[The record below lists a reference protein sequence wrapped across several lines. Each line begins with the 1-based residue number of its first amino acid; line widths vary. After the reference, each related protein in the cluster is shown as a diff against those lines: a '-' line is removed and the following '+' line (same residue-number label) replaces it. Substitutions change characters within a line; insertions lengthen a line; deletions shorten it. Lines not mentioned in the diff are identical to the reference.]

1 MLASLARD
9 GGTSANEQAS
19 GRMSMVSRQ
28 PWVEFD
34 QEADPMELLVALSR
48 YYGADDEF
56 ILAGGGNTSMKIG
69 DRLHV
74 KASGHALATIE
85 PEGFVE
91 IDRTA
96 LDALL
101 ERDLGGDVDER
112 EQLFKDA
119 ILAARIEPG
128 KNQRPSVEVVL
139 HHLLPGRYVVHSH
152 PGLVCGFTCCD
163 RGEEILHELFGA
175 EIIWIPF
182 VDPGF
187 VLANRIHT
195 SLAEHAER
203 TGVTNPV
210 VMLQNHGLIV
220 NGETPDDVRRTTD
233 AILAKLAARLAEA
246 DDGGT
251 AFGEVSRVDAETATS
266 LRGVIEPVLAVMAGA
281 EQPPRALQFHDSE
294 TVLSLVGGAEGKET
308 AALGPLSP
316 DQIVYCK
323 SFPLWFDPVE
333 GEAPD
338 QTAQR
343 LHGAIEQHQTDT
355 QFLPLVVLVGGVGLY
370 GVGEGDSDAANAA
383 ALYIDAIQVMAR
395 ARKLGGIRYM
405 TKRDREFIDHWE
417 VESYRRQI
425 AKGG

>member
-1 MLASLARD
+1 
-9 GGTSANEQAS
+9 
-19 GRMSMVSRQ
+19 MVSKQ
-28 PWVEFD
+28 PWVEFGPD
-34 QEADPMELLVALSR
+34 ADPMDMLVALSR
-48 YYGADDEF
+48 TYGSDDEF
-56 ILAGGGNTSMKIG
+56 ILAGGGNTSMKVG
-69 DRLHV
+69 DRLFV

-91 IDRTA
+91 IDRAA
-96 LDALL
+96 LDVLL
-101 ERDLGGDVDER
+101 ERDLGDDVDER
-112 EQLFKDA
+112 ERLFKEA
-119 ILAARIEPG
+119 VLAARTEPE

-152 PGLVCGFTCCD
+152 PGLVCGFTCCT

-175 EIIWIPF
+175 EILWIPF

-203 TGVTNPV
+203 TGVANPV

-220 NGETPDDVRRTTD
+220 NGETPDDVKRTTD
-233 AILAKLAARLAEA
+233 AILAKLEARLEQAG
-246 DDGGT
+246 DGGP
-251 AFGEVSRVDAETATS
+251 AFGEPARFDAEAATA
-266 LRGVIEPVLAVMAGA
+266 LRGVIEPVLTAMAGPDEPA
-281 EQPPRALQFHDSE
+281 RAMQFHDSE
-294 TVLSLVGGAEGKET
+294 TVLSLVGGAEGKVA

-333 GEAPD
+333 GEASE
-338 QTAQR
+338 QTAER
-343 LHGAIEQHQTDT
+343 LAGAIEQHRSDT
-355 QFLPLVVLVGGVGLY
+355 QFLPLVVLVGGMGLY

-395 ARKLGGIRYM
+395 ARRLGGIRYM

-417 VESYRRQI
+417 VESYRRKI

>member
-1 MLASLARD
+1 
-9 GGTSANEQAS
+9 
-19 GRMSMVSRQ
+19 MVSKQ
-28 PWVEFD
+28 PWVDFGPD
-34 QEADPMELLVALSR
+34 ADPMDMLVALSR

-69 DRLHV
+69 DRLFV

-91 IDRTA
+91 IDRPA

-101 ERDLGGDVDER
+101 ERDLGEDVDER
-112 EQLFKDA
+112 ERLFKEA
-119 ILAARIEPG
+119 ILAARIEPE

-139 HHLLPGRYVVHSH
+139 HHLLGGRYVVHSH
-152 PGLVCGFTCCD
+152 PGLVCGFTCCE
-163 RGEEILHELFGA
+163 RGEEILRELLGDGML
-175 EIIWIPF
+175 WIPF

-203 TGVTNPV
+203 TGVANPV

-220 NGETPDDVRRTTD
+220 NGETSDEVKQTTD
-233 AILAKLAARLAEA
+233 AILAKLEARLDEA
-246 DDGGT
+246 DDGGS
-251 AFGEVSRVDAETATS
+251 AFGEVRQLDAGTATA
-266 LRGVIEPVLAVMAGA
+266 LRGVIEPVLAAMAGPD
-281 EQPPRALQFHDSE
+281 EPPRALQFHDSE
-294 TVLSLVGGAEGKET
+294 MVLSLAGGAEGEAA

-323 SFPLWFDPVE
+323 SFPLWFDAVE

-338 QTAQR
+338 QTAER
-343 LHGAIEQHQTDT
+343 LRGAIARHRSDT

-395 ARKLGGIRYM
+395 ARTLGGIRYM

-417 VESYRRQI
+417 VESYRRKI